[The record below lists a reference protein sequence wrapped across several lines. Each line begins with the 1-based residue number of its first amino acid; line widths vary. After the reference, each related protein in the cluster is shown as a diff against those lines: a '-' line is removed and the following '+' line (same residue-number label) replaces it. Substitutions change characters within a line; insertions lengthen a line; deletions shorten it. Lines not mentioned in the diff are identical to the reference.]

1 MVPSDVGLRQTG
13 CGAVTWRGLRN
24 RFGIAAP
31 RVAVRAHVPWYWRAL
46 ATGLVLS
53 LSVAFGAWLY
63 DLVREVTGRDGHSP
77 EQVRVL
83 RERIV
88 ELEHELVAARS
99 STSAGGSALQI
110 ERTTQEELARQVK
123 LLEEEKARLRED
135 LALFENLAATEAAA
149 AGLTI
154 RGLHV
159 EPDKSP
165 GQYRYRLLVALQG
178 PTKEREF
185 KGSLQL
191 AVSLRR
197 GDKNDMLTL
206 PAAKDP
212 DRQRFALSFRHFRR
226 VEGTFQVPEGTV
238 PISVEVRLLQDGATK
253 ASQSVT
259 L

>member
-1 MVPSDVGLRQTG
+1 M
-13 CGAVTWRGLRN
+13 TWRGFRN

-31 RVAVRAHVPWYWRAL
+31 RVAVRTHVPWYWRAL
-46 ATGLVLS
+46 TTGLLLS

-63 DLVREVTGRDGHSP
+63 DAVREVAGGDGHSP
-77 EQVRVL
+77 EQVMVL
-83 RERIV
+83 RQRIV
-88 ELEHELVAARS
+88 ELEQELAAAHS

-123 LLEEEKARLRED
+123 LLEEEKVRLRED
-135 LALFENLAATEAAA
+135 LALFEQLAATDATA

-154 RGLHV
+154 SGLHV
-159 EPDKSP
+159 EPDKVP
-165 GQYRYRLLVALQG
+165 GQYRYRMLVALQG
-178 PTKEREF
+178 AAKEREF

-191 AVSLRR
+191 AVALRR

-226 VEGTFQVPEGTV
+226 VEGTFQVPEGTLPV
-238 PISVEVRLLQDGATK
+238 SVEVRLLQDGATK